1 MEGFLMSEQTIT
13 TARAG
18 RREWA
23 GLAVLALPCLL
34 VSVDVFVMLLALPH
48 LSEALG
54 ASSSQ
59 QLWIMDSYGF
69 LLSGF
74 MITMGTLGDRIGRR
88 KLLLLG
94 ATGFGLVS
102 VVGAYADSP
111 GTLIVARALLGVAG
125 ATIAPS
131 TLALLGNMFTDA
143 KERGLAIGI
152 WFCCFMGGAVLG
164 PVVGGLLLEH
174 FWWGSVFLLGLPV
187 MLLLLVFGPLLLPA
201 SPPSTDRARLDLA
214 SVALSL
220 GAILPTVYGVKELA
234 RGGSP
239 VAIGIAILIGL
250 GVGTVFVRR
259 QRGLADPLFD
269 LGLFGVRAFRTA
281 AGSMFLGTTLMGAM
295 MLFNVQYLQL
305 VAGLSPLDAGLC
317 MIPVALVSTVSVV
330 VAPLL
335 ARRIRP
341 GLLIGGGLLVSVL
354 GLLVL
359 ASAGSASTVVIGFAI
374 VNLGAGPL
382 ITLSTELI
390 LGSVPPARAGS
401 AAAIAQSSG
410 EFGFALGI
418 AFLGSI
424 GTAVYSGQL
433 DGYPDAVRDSLAAAT
448 AYAAQLPS
456 STAEPLLAAA
466 RAAFAGG
473 MRVAALISAVLL
485 AALAVIQL
493 RSAAIRETQR

>member
-1 MEGFLMSEQTIT
+1 MSEQTIT
-13 TARAG
+13 IATRAG

-23 GLAVLALPCLL
+23 GLAVLALPTLL
-34 VSVDVFVMLLALPH
+34 ISIDVFVMLLALPH

-102 VVGAYADSP
+102 AVGAYAATP
-111 GTLIVARALLGVAG
+111 GTLIVARALLGIAG

-131 TLALLGNMFTDA
+131 TLALLGNMFADA

-174 FWWGSVFLLGLPV
+174 YWWGSVFLLGVPV
-187 MLLLLVFGPLLLPA
+187 MVLLLVFGPLLLPA
-201 SPPSTDRARLDLA
+201 SPPSADRTRLDLA

-239 VAIGIAILIGL
+239 VVNGTAILIGL

-259 QRGLADPLFD
+259 QRGLADPLLD
-269 LGLFGVRAFRTA
+269 LRLFGVRAFRTA
-281 AGSMFLGTTLMGAM
+281 AGSMFLGTMLMGAM

-305 VAGLSPLDAGLC
+305 VAGLSPLDAGLH

-359 ASAGSASTVVIGFAI
+359 ANVGSASTVVIGFSI

-401 AAAIAQSSG
+401 AAAISESSG

-433 DGYPDAVRDSLAAAT
+433 DGYPAVVRDSLAAAT
-448 AYAAQLPS
+448 AYAAELPS
-456 STAEPLLAAA
+456 TTAEPLLAAA
-466 RAAFAGG
+466 RSAFTGG

-493 RSAAIRETQR
+493 RSARPPRAHRVRR